1 MDDLSMVALS
11 MAGLS
16 MTILLM
22 ISLTKTTPQMV
33 RAPTIRGG
41 RLIVMCPSNSKFV
54 MLRPSLLASGEKCP
68 R

>member
-1 MDDLSMVALS
+1 MADLSMVALS
-11 MAGLS
+11 VADLS
-16 MTILLM
+16 MTILPM

-41 RLIVMCPSNSKFV
+41 RLIVMRPSNSKFV
-54 MLRPSLLASGEKCP
+54 MLRPSLFASGEKCP